1 MSETEREVHYNA
13 FISYRHCEL
22 DKAVA
27 IELHRKIERFR
38 LPGNL
43 RKNYPK
49 ERWGIR
55 RVFRDQDE
63 LPLASNLSDPIEEAL
78 RNTEWLV
85 VICTPRLPQSKWC
98 QKEIETF
105 KALHGQDHIL
115 AILAEGEPDESFP
128 EGIRFREVTRT
139 DENGDTVTVSEE
151 VEPLAADVRS
161 DDPRKRSKLID
172 DAVLRLA
179 APMYGLGYDDLKQR
193 HREQRIKTIA
203 SISAVCAAV
212 FLVFGIC
219 MTSLALKIN
228 SQKNTIES
236 QHEELQE
243 QYVTIESQHEEL
255 QEQYLQS
262 RKKYEES
269 MTIVS
274 RELLDL
280 GLKQDAVYAL
290 RNAMPGSKYKDD
302 GSYDD
307 LYSASAQYALTDALG
322 DYCIDMLVPD
332 GVMELPD
339 DDFWGDAGDY
349 MYLEDYL
356 GGQQII
362 CAEETDK
369 EHVLVVTT
377 DFRLYLFGKE
387 DNLLLDYTA
396 TWLPEKPDE
405 YLMGAAYRDDVLY
418 VWFADAA
425 NAVRYRFKRRNEY
438 ESAGNIEY
446 KDLTAAR
453 GPALK
458 DDEETWS
465 DDGRYRMVLKS
476 DHTIEISEKGMDKP
490 VRTLYDVHGTFTGLK
505 KLYDTGYYV
514 LNGFNVSYL
523 LNEELEMTAEIP
535 GFYDYDPEKK
545 AFILYRNDGFCDYDN
560 LIYVPIREYEDLIS
574 EADEMLGGYV
584 PSEEIRAR
592 YRMLDE

>member
-1 MSETEREVHYNA
+1 MDEANREVHYNA

-43 RKNYPK
+43 KKKYPRD
-49 ERWGIR
+49 RWGIK

-63 LPLASNLSDPIEEAL
+63 LPLASDLSDPIEEAL
-78 RNTEWLV
+78 KNTEWLV

-139 DENGDTVTVSEE
+139 DEDGNTVTVSEE
-151 VEPLAADVRS
+151 VEPLAADVREA
-161 DDPRKRSKLID
+161 DPRKRSKLID

-193 HREQRIKTIA
+193 HREQKIKTIA

-212 FLVFGIC
+212 FLIFGIC
-219 MTSLALKIN
+219 MSALAVKIN
-228 SQKNTIES
+228 SQKKTIES

-243 QYVTIESQHEEL
+243 QYVR
-255 QEQYLQS
+255 S

-269 MTIVS
+269 MTLVS
-274 RELLDL
+274 KGLLNL

-290 RNAMPGSKYKDD
+290 RNAMPAAKNDV
-302 GSYDD
+302 
-307 LYSASAQYALTDALG
+307 LYSASAQYALTDILG
-322 DYCIDMLVPD
+322 DYCVDMLVPD
-332 GVMELPD
+332 GVIDLPE

-349 MYLEDYL
+349 MYLENYL
-356 GGQQII
+356 GGQQIL
-362 CAEETDK
+362 CAESFDENR
-369 EHVLVVTT
+369 VLVVTT
-377 DFRLYLFGKE
+377 DFTLYLFGLE
-387 DNLLLDYTA
+387 DNTLLDYTA
-396 TWLPEKPDE
+396 AWLPEKPDE
-405 YLMGAAYRDDVLY
+405 YIFGAAYRDNVLY
-418 VWFADAA
+418 VQFSDAK
-425 NAVRYRFKRRNEY
+425 NAVRYRFKRRDEY
-438 ESAGNIEY
+438 GSAGNIEY
-446 KDLTAAR
+446 NDYVTAR
-453 GPALK
+453 GPALS
-458 DDEETWS
+458 DDEEAWS

-476 DHTIEISEKGMDKP
+476 DHTIEISEKGSDTP
-490 VRTLYDVHGTFTGLK
+490 VRILYDVHGTFTGLR

-514 LNGFNVSYL
+514 LIGFNTSYL

-535 GFYDYDPEKK
+535 GFYDYDREKK
-545 AFILYRNDGFCDYDN
+545 AFILFRNDSICDYDD
-560 LIYVPIREYEDLIS
+560 LVYVPMREYEDLIK
-574 EADEMLGGYV
+574 EADEIISGYE
-584 PSEEIRAR
+584 PPQEIRDR
-592 YRMLDE
+592 YRMLAE